1 MTEGSATGQKFE
13 PARCTHPD
21 VLPQGV
27 CTNCGELVVIT
38 GQFRPEPVS
47 GNEPEDG
54 SGSD

>member
-1 MTEGSATGQKFE
+1 MNEGSMSGQKFE

-27 CTNCGELVVIT
+27 CTNCGELVVLT